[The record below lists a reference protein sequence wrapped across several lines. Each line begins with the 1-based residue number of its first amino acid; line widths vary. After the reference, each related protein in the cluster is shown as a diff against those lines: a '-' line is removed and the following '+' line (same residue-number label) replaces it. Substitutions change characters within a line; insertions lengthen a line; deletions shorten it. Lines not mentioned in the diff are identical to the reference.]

1 MKGYW
6 SWLVEVN
13 SEWSWLET
21 KSSNGVWVKV
31 WKITWS
37 FYWEGIRV
45 FFVIWWIRFV
55 AERVLSEVI
64 GKQWLTKRKST
75 H

>member
-1 MKGYW
+1 MKGYR
-6 SWLVEVN
+6 SWLVEVD
-13 SEWSWLET
+13 SKWSWLET

-37 FYWEGIRV
+37 LHWEGTRI
-45 FFVIWWIRFV
+45 FFFIWWIRLV
-55 AERVLSEVI
+55 AERVLLEAI
-64 GKQWLTKRKST
+64 GKQWPSKRKST